1 MAFFSSILQQ
11 TLIHITIYGYG
22 VIWLFGLF
30 SFFGSTEPTGSSQIQ
45 EREEDTYW
53 TKESIIFFTDLLFAG
68 ITDAISGFSQHVVV
82 LLFPKTTPSIAV
94 EFFFFIA
101 FFFGS
106 VMIAAISSLGL
117 LCFTTNFW
125 ALVWKCVVVFMC
137 LMSCKSLRPW
147 AIYKQMSMLGHKKG
161 LQLATCK
168 GKFKIVGQLTLK
180 APHLGSLGCEI
191 KKL

>member
-11 TLIHITIYGYG
+11 TLIHNHLWLWSHL
-22 VIWLFGLF
+22 VIWTF

-45 EREEDTYW
+45 EREEDAEW
-53 TKESIIFFTDLLFAG
+53 TMESNIIFFTDLLFAG

-106 VMIAAISSLGL
+106 VLIAAISSLGL

-125 ALVWKCVVVFMC
+125 ALV
-137 LMSCKSLRPW
+137 
-147 AIYKQMSMLGHKKG
+147 
-161 LQLATCK
+161 
-168 GKFKIVGQLTLK
+168 
-180 APHLGSLGCEI
+180 
-191 KKL
+191 